1 MMSQIFE
8 HLHFYLLTSIFHL
21 HMVPTLCDMLWNKF
35 GRFLSHVCTSQSGWP
50 VSLWPS
56 PSPPPAPGN
65 RWCLLPSTSFALSE
79 MHHNWSH
86 EVGGTC
92 GLAFL
97 TRRHDLAA
105 HPRLCVYQVCSCI
118 LLDHLWRVVHGTEG
132 PPCVHPST
140 SWRIFEGF
148 QISVVAMNIHIEV

>member
-1 MMSQIFE
+1 MNIYIFICL
-8 HLHFYLLTSIFHL
+8 HLFSIYIWYPLFVICCGTSLDDFSVTCAHHNQDGL
-21 HMVPTLCDMLWNKF
+21 SLCGQAL
-35 GRFLSHVCTSQSGWP
+35 P
-50 VSLWPS
+50 
-56 PSPPPAPGN
+56 PPPAPGN

-86 EVGGTC
+86 EVGGTW

-148 QISVVAMNIHIEV
+148 